1 MVRISTYAVD
11 LIEEDRRKKS
21 VPPAHS
27 VRIFA
32 DDQPEGPTLKMA
44 YVDHPE
50 DGDSAIEEHGTEF
63 FIAPEIVGPLK
74 GVTVDAVD
82 LDPPQLVF
90 LRNQPPAVLFSR
102 DVPGDEENDTEN

>member
-21 VPPAHS
+21 VPPAQS

-32 DDQPEGPTLKMA
+32 DDQLEGPTLKMA

-50 DGDSAIEEHGTEF
+50 EGDSPLEEHGTEF
-63 FIAPEIVGPLK
+63 FIAPEIVEPLK
-74 GVTVDAVD
+74 GVTIDAVD
-82 LDPPQLVF
+82 LAPPQLVF

-102 DVPGDEENDTEN
+102 DVPGDEENDTED